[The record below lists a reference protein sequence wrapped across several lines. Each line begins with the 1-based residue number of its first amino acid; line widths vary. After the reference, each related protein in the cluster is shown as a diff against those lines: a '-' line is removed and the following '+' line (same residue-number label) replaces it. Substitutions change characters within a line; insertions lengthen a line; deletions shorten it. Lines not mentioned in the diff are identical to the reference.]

1 MWKKIKEWFN
11 NIEQYMDQYEEKQ
24 VLLKD
29 AWVYSKLI
37 KRFPLCGKI
46 TDDDILHISH
56 KSDSGDFETC
66 FITIAQLK
74 EALKNS

>member
-1 MWKKIKEWFN
+1 
-11 NIEQYMDQYEEKQ
+11 MDQYEEKQ